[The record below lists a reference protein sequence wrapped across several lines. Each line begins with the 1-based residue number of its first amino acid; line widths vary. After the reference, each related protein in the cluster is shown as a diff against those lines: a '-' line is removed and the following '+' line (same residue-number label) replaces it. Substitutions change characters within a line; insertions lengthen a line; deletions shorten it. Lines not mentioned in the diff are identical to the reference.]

1 MTCKKSILFK
11 LVVSLLQ
18 RQSKIS
24 ICNGD
29 KLIKEIEV
37 TENNIFDT
45 LIGNYIQNLIINR
58 MLGYYM
64 RECKNGR

>member
-29 KLIKEIEV
+29 KLIKELEV

>member
-29 KLIKEIEV
+29 KLIKELEV

-64 RECKNGR
+64 RKCKNAR

>member
-11 LVVSLLQ
+11 LVVLLLQ

-29 KLIKEIEV
+29 KLIKEREV